1 MPVVFS
7 FGDHYLHKEDVDP
20 DRFSL
25 IVGETS
31 NLSFFNWHKVPANR
45 PFVDDG
51 VKQKF
56 ENLTYDLKNYG
67 IGGTEGEIQ
76 NHLASLAYAKESG
89 INMAFTD
96 LNFVD
101 SILSVDY
108 FFDEFKKIKALSN
121 TISLAGVALSIL
133 SAIKNRKS
141 FNPETLKQLRLP
153 GILQKFWL
161 YPTGI
166 YIIWKSDNISEFFRG
181 EEDKELSDLLVPIRN
196 LTIAYNTRLVE
207 EYLAKNSD
215 LRSLLDFNGEKKTL
229 FYAGSGHRNAKRLY
243 SEGIEGLSSRLTQS
257 IQDDLDFSVR
267 YLELCEESKDLFLLA
282 KGWDFFVF
290 ITSYYSYP
298 IATFFVNDE
307 YKRAPKIEVS
317 DSPRLILWK
326 KILALFRSCSDSEKP
341 LVKKMISRLIKEDLY
356 HFSQVVRQNVPER
369 EAMFYRLRTH
379 MLSGQTT
386 QIDLSEFYEPENQA
400 ESEGK
405 VTLVITEGIPF
416 VIKKVGDDAANY

>member
-1 MPVVFS
+1 M
-7 FGDHYLHKEDVDP
+7 
-20 DRFSL
+20 
-25 IVGETS
+25 
-31 NLSFFNWHKVPANR
+31 
-45 PFVDDG
+45 
-51 VKQKF
+51 
-56 ENLTYDLKNYG
+56 
-67 IGGTEGEIQ
+67 
-76 NHLASLAYAKESG
+76 
-89 INMAFTD
+89 
-96 LNFVD
+96 
-101 SILSVDY
+101 
-108 FFDEFKKIKALSN
+108 
-121 TISLAGVALSIL
+121 
-133 SAIKNRKS
+133 
-141 FNPETLKQLRLP
+141 KQLRLP

-229 FYAGSGHRNAKRLY
+229 FYAGSNHRNAKRLY